1 MISTSFL
8 NRDELSLSFCILA
21 VAYSGCLSS
30 HFSLTR
36 FMNPLSFF
44 LINNYQTNFYSC
56 IPFSILLH
64 FCCLVSH
71 YFSSPSFFFKV
82 AGVVYQILSCSSF
95 FWKFNLPPLI
105 GLLSS
110 SWFIF
115 SFRRSSK
122 FIHTIC
128 LFSLSICSLLF
139 IVWKLLCSMRP
150 ALFAACCTTVTLAS
164 SKNVIGWNWLFWS
177 ISPIKSVIN
186 APFLSSSR
194 VVQLSG

>member
-56 IPFSILLH
+56 IPFNILLH

-82 AGVVYQILSCSSF
+82 AGVDYQILSCSSF
-95 FWKFNLPPLI
+95 FWKFNLPPL
-105 GLLSS
+105 LVFYPL
-110 SWFIF
+110 
-115 SFRRSSK
+115 RD
-122 FIHTIC
+122 
-128 LFSLSICSLLF
+128 LFFLFVVLPSLYILFVFFPYPSALYCS
-139 IVWKLLCSMRP
+139 
-150 ALFAACCTTVTLAS
+150 
-164 SKNVIGWNWLFWS
+164 
-177 ISPIKSVIN
+177 
-186 APFLSSSR
+186 
-194 VVQLSG
+194 